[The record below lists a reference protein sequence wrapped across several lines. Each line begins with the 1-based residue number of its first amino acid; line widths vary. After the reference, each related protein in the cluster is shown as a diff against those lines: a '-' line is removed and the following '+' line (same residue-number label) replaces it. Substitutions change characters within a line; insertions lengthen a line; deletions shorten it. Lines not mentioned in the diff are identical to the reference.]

1 MKPRAL
7 HALACFLAAF
17 LALLGPVS
25 GEALAGPNQFGIDP
39 ETIDTFCREMVEVAE
54 LGVELALVI
63 GGGNIFRGL
72 SAASRGMDRA
82 GADYMGMLATV
93 INSLAVQDGL
103 EKLGLTTRVMTAFPM
118 QQVAEPYIR
127 RRAIRHLEKKR
138 VVICA
143 AGTGNPFFTTDTA
156 AVLRGAELKVQAILK
171 ATKVDGV
178 YDKDPKKDQDAQL
191 FHGLHGHFPGHGQ
204 QSAHRGLQSL
214 HGGQHQAGRTGRAD
228 GNAGHR
234 RRVSMASVLDD
245 NKERME
251 KSLQSL
257 DREFKRLR
265 TGRASGAL
273 LDGIRVDYYGTS
285 TPLDQLASISIPDSR
300 TISIQPWDRG
310 AFKDVE
316 KAILKSDLG
325 LNPVNDGKTLRI
337 IIPPLT
343 EERRKDL
350 VKIAK
355 KFTEEA
361 KVSIRNIRRDAND
374 ALKKQEKAKEITED
388 ELRKTQ
394 DDVQKLTDDYIAKTD
409 AVFAAKEKEIMEI

>member
-1 MKPRAL
+1 
-7 HALACFLAAF
+7 
-17 LALLGPVS
+17 
-25 GEALAGPNQFGIDP
+25 
-39 ETIDTFCREMVEVAE
+39 
-54 LGVELALVI
+54 
-63 GGGNIFRGL
+63 
-72 SAASRGMDRA
+72 
-82 GADYMGMLATV
+82 
-93 INSLAVQDGL
+93 
-103 EKLGLTTRVMTAFPM
+103 
-118 QQVAEPYIR
+118 
-127 RRAIRHLEKKR
+127 
-138 VVICA
+138 
-143 AGTGNPFFTTDTA
+143 
-156 AVLRGAELKVQAILK
+156 
-171 ATKVDGV
+171 
-178 YDKDPKKDQDAQL
+178 
-191 FHGLHGHFPGHGQ
+191 
-204 QSAHRGLQSL
+204 
-214 HGGQHQAGRTGRAD
+214 
-228 GNAGHR
+228 
-234 RRVSMASVLDD
+234 MASVLDD

-343 EERRKDL
+343 EERRKEL

-361 KVSIRNIRRDAND
+361 KVGIRNIRRDAND

-409 AVFAAKEKEIMEI
+409 AVFAVKEKEIMEI